1 MIEPVA
7 ARLNIPVENIFANTL
22 IFDESGKYSSF
33 DANEPTSKD
42 GGKPKVVQMWEI
54 HQTLLHNISAVH
66 FYFLLHFRYLLV
78 NQMQ

>member
-42 GGKPKVVQMWEI
+42 GGKPKVVQM
-54 HQTLLHNISAVH
+54 
-66 FYFLLHFRYLLV
+66 
-78 NQMQ
+78 